1 MTREAILSAW
11 LVMAGVQAG
20 GAASPDPGPPAYV
33 VGPADVLRVLVW
45 KQPDLSGT
53 FTVGP
58 EGGITLPLIG
68 HVPVAGLTAP
78 RIQETLTERFGN
90 GFLRDPQVV
99 VSIEQHRSQRVFVSG
114 EVRQP
119 GVIAL
124 TGPLTLLEALARAG
138 ALTDRAGGTAIIA
151 RPRNAT
157 TGPAAFTGESEIVRV
172 DLANLN
178 AGDLRDNV
186 ALRDGDTVFVPAAA
200 TVHVMGE
207 VARPGEYPILA
218 TTRVAEILSRAG
230 GVTERGS
237 SRRLRV
243 VRMSSG
249 KTIESSISLE
259 DVLRPGDIVVVR
271 ERLF

>member
-1 MTREAILSAW
+1 MTREAILAAL
-11 LVMAGVQAG
+11 LVAGLQTG
-20 GAASPDPGPPAYV
+20 GAASSDPGPTAYV

-53 FTVGP
+53 YTVGP
-58 EGGITLPLIG
+58 EGGITLPLVG
-68 HVPVAGLTAP
+68 HVPVAGLTP
-78 RIQETLTERFGN
+78 PSIQEALTKRLGD

-99 VSIEQHRSQRVFVSG
+99 VSVEQHRSQRVFVSG

-119 GVIAL
+119 GVIVL

-138 ALTDRAGGTAIIA
+138 ALTDRAGGTAVIA
-151 RPRNAT
+151 RPRNAAA
-157 TGPAAFTGESEIVRV
+157 GPAAFTGESEIVRI
-172 DLANLN
+172 DLAGLTG
-178 AGDLRDNV
+178 GDLRENV
-186 ALRDGDTVFVPAAA
+186 PLRDGDTVFVPAAA

-218 TTRVAEILSRAG
+218 STRVAEVLSRAG
-230 GVTERGS
+230 GVTDRGS

-243 VRMSSG
+243 VRMESG
-249 KTIESSISLE
+249 KKIETSVALE